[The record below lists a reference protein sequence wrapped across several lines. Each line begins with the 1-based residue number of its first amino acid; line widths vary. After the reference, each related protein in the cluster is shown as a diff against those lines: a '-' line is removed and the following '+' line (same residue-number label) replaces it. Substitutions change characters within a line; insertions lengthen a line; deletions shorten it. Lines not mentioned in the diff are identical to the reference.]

1 MKILVVRDPALVQS
15 LLEPCQELQGSL
27 VFSFSIQAVGFD
39 VTPQAL
45 RVAESVTLAVDVK
58 GNEMATLAVLIQLQ
72 VGVMCGPLH
81 DGTFGATPWVS
92 NFEKPHLVL

>member
-1 MKILVVRDPALVQS
+1 MKILIVGDPTLVQG
-15 LLEPCQELQGSL
+15 LLESGQELQGGL

-45 RVAESVTLAVDVK
+45 RVAESVTLAIDVK
-58 GNEMATLAVLIQLQ
+58 RNEMATLAVLNQLQ

-81 DGTFGATPWVS
+81 DGTFGATPWVLEPPTPS
-92 NFEKPHLVL
+92 IPP

>member
-1 MKILVVRDPALVQS
+1 MKILVVWDPTLVQG
-15 LLEPCQELQGSL
+15 LLETGQKLKGGL

-92 NFEKPHLVL
+92 EPPNPSIPP

>member
-1 MKILVVRDPALVQS
+1 MQRIENPPVRELLFRPTPS
-15 LLEPCQELQGSL
+15 LFEFRSL
-27 VFSFSIQAVGFD
+27 FQAVGFD

-58 GNEMATLAVLIQLQ
+58 GKEMATLAVLIQLQ

-92 NFEKPHLVL
+92 EPPNPSIPP